1 MRRRGHLIV
10 FEGIDG
16 AGKTTQARLL
26 QETLERSGYRVK
38 ATKEPT
44 ESPAGERIRELARE
58 GRRESPEVETELF
71 LRDRRS
77 HVEKLIGPALEDGA
91 VVISDRY
98 YLSTVAYQGARG
110 LDPELLLATCEE
122 QFPVPDLA
130 LVLGVTPAEG
140 LRRIS
145 LRQRA
150 VDPAFE
156 RIESL
161 LAVGALFRALTRPY
175 VAHVGGE
182 GSIDSVRESIL
193 AEVGA
198 RTSLSR

>member
-1 MRRRGHLIV
+1 LRRQGCLIV

-16 AGKTTQARLL
+16 AGKTTQSKILHDVLAR
-26 QETLERSGYRVK
+26 GGHRVK

-44 ESPAGERIRELARE
+44 GSPSGERIRELARE
-58 GRRESPEVETELF
+58 GRRESPEIETDLF

-110 LDPELLLATCEE
+110 LDPALLLLGCEQE
-122 QFPVPDLA
+122 FPVPDLA
-130 LVLGVTPAEG
+130 LILDVSPEEG
-140 LRRIS
+140 LRRIAR
-145 LRQRA
+145 RQRDL
-150 VDPAFE
+150 DPAFE

-161 LAVGALFRALTRPY
+161 VPVSALFRSLARPY
-175 VAHVGGE
+175 ISHIDGE
-182 GSIDSVRESIL
+182 GTIGSVSESIL
-193 AEVGA
+193 GEVRA
-198 RTSLSR
+198 KTSLL